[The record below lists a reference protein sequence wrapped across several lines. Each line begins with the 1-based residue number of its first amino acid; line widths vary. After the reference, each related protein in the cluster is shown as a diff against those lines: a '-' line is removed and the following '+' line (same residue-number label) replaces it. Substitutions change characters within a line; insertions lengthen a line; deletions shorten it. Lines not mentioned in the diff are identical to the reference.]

1 MERST
6 KIVILTV
13 GLGGLGYFLYKK
25 GLFSNKADLSTASAV
40 PTVDN
45 GKKTALEPIEK
56 EIKLDSKPLPERL
69 PEPLP
74 ERLPEP
80 SPDPYIPIWKQTE
93 IYPVDV
99 LYPQEGKLVK
109 EVVTQDSFNPYLYD
123 KPPAE
128 DRIVKIDYT
137 SDRYSNGVDLEYAE
151 KDLLNIRLN
160 KLLYV

>member
-1 MERST
+1 MEKNT
-6 KIVILTV
+6 KLIIAAV

-25 GLFSNKADLSTASAV
+25 GLFT
-40 PTVDN
+40 
-45 GKKTALEPIEK
+45 KKTTTEVATPSYKTGVKTAVEPPE
-56 EIKLDSKPLPERL
+56 EEVLVVAKPLPEVRM
-69 PEPLP
+69 PEP
-74 ERLPEP
+74 EP
-80 SPDPYIPIWKQTE
+80 VYVPIWKQE
-93 IYPVDV
+93 VIYPVDV

-123 KPPAE
+123 KPPVE

-151 KDLLNIRLN
+151 RDLLNIKLN